1 VSIET
6 CVVADG
12 AEASLRQHAASMLV
26 ELLGETKVEI
36 LTAHYSQR
44 LAHIK
49 NPNDPQ
55 GSREAVEV
63 FLDEIDERL
72 AVIDHDAHEIA
83 KALAIIQSRHG
94 SLVEETRGLKALF
107 GDVGVATE
115 EAELFDQQLWIE
127 DNLGRALA
135 KMMDRISSSGLSIS
149 GIDKLLTR
157 RNKTLMEYA
166 TQVMQKRFGA

>member
-1 VSIET
+1 
-6 CVVADG
+6 
-12 AEASLRQHAASMLV
+12 MLV
-26 ELLGETKVEI
+26 EKRRDQRRVDPVRAFGIDLRLELDSIDQREVGEVHVHC
-36 LTAHYSQR
+36 ASDCR
-44 LAHIK
+44 
-49 NPNDPQ
+49 
-55 GSREAVEV
+55 
-63 FLDEIDERL
+63 
-72 AVIDHDAHEIA
+72 
-83 KALAIIQSRHG
+83 
-94 SLVEETRGLKALF
+94 F
-107 GDVGVATE
+107 GCSGGVATE